1 MGTLEKG
8 IALMIP
14 QESGSGGETIKG
26 KTIQT
31 SGQAV
36 GEYIWLSSNSNAWTT
51 ISSCIPQGYMNSGRL
66 IHQAQEVPGNVGF
79 SLVGEHNHCPFPK
92 RAETADLP
100 QY

>member
-51 ISSCIPQGYMNSGRL
+51 ISSCIPQ
-66 IHQAQEVPGNVGF
+66 VPPPAVVTHGNAG
-79 SLVGEHNHCPFPK
+79 SLRRRE
-92 RAETADLP
+92 
-100 QY
+100 